1 MKYGIIAL
9 IVVLFIIS
17 YLCSVRFGFP
27 NSRTPEVTKHSMTYG
42 HNVLY
47 DENGECWYIHDCFRV
62 TKLGGDISRDDK
74 CDYCREKWKWHYNK

>member
-17 YLCSVRFGFP
+17 YLCSVRFGIP
-27 NSRTPEVTKHSMTYG
+27 NSRTPEVTKHYMTYG
-42 HNVLY
+42 HYVLF
-47 DENGECWYIHDCFRV
+47 DENVECWHSNTSFCV
-62 TKLGGDISRDDK
+62 TKLGGNISRDDI